1 MFAGKTVWEIF
12 QIGGFTMYI
21 LLLCSF
27 ISVTILLERLLYY
40 RKRAKTE
47 RAEFMLKIKR
57 AFKNGNLER
66 AKEVCRDSL
75 APFSEVVYSG
85 IELHGRSEKE
95 ISNAM
100 EREIII
106 ETTKLERYTS
116 IVATIGNTAVYIGL
130 FGTVLGIIRAFHD
143 IAAAGSGG
151 MAIVIGG
158 VAEALV
164 CTATGLF
171 VAIPAVIAYNY
182 FSKRVEHFI
191 NDMELC
197 ASELIDL
204 MAESRIR

>member
-1 MFAGKTVWEIF
+1 MFQGKTFWEIF

-27 ISVTILLERLLYY
+27 ISITILLERLLYY
-40 RKRAKTE
+40 RKLSKTG
-47 RAEFMLKIKR
+47 RTEFMIKIKR
-57 AFKNGNLER
+57 ALKNGHLER
-66 AKEVCRDSL
+66 AMEICKDVS
-75 APFSEVVYSG
+75 APFSNVIHSG
-85 IELHGRSEKE
+85 LELHGRREKE
-95 ISNAM
+95 VSNAM
-100 EREIII
+100 EREITI
-106 ETTKLERYTS
+106 ETAKLERYTS

-143 IAAAGSGG
+143 IASAGAGG

-171 VAIPAVIAYNY
+171 VAIPAVVAYNY
-182 FSKRVEHFI
+182 FTKRVERFI
-191 NDMELC
+191 DDMELC

-204 MAESRIR
+204 IGGE

>member
-1 MFAGKTVWEIF
+1 MFAGKTLLEIF

-21 LLLCSF
+21 LLFCSF
-27 ISVTILLERLLYY
+27 ISVTILLERLFYY

-47 RAEFMLKIKR
+47 REEFMMKIKR
-57 AFKNGNLER
+57 ALKNGNLER
-66 AKEVCRDSL
+66 AKEICRDTL

-100 EREIII
+100 EREITI

-182 FSKRVEHFI
+182 FTKRVEHFI
-191 NDMELC
+191 TDMELC

-204 MAESRIR
+204 LAESRIR